1 MEKGKIL
8 ETRVGYQL
16 KRAEHALRLEMDAV
30 LRDLGLTTP
39 QYAALSV
46 LGDEP
51 GLSGAELARRSFVTP
66 QTMNSIVARLEV
78 AGLISRGVHPAHGR
92 VLRAYLTEAG
102 KKLLS
107 GAHRSVRMVEERML
121 ADLNTEE
128 RQLLLD
134 TLRRCTSSLE
144 TGADQGVSGE

>member
-1 MEKGKIL
+1 METNVL
-8 ETRVGYQL
+8 ENSVGYEL
-16 KRAEHALRLEMDAV
+16 KRAQHALRLRVDEA
-30 LRDLGLTTP
+30 LKRAGLTTP

-46 LGDEP
+46 LEASP
-51 GLSGAELARRSFVTP
+51 GISGAELARHSFVTP
-66 QTMNSIVARLEV
+66 QTMNAIVARLEA